1 MSRDATRA
9 LLPAGL
15 IDHLP
20 PGADHAAGVVERLL
34 ACFSSHGYER
44 VKPPMIEFEDTLL
57 TGPAAPLAE
66 QTFRLMDPVSQ
77 RMMGL
82 RADITMQVARIA
94 TTRLK
99 KAPRPLRLA
108 YAGDVFRVRGA
119 QLRPER
125 QFMQIGFELI
135 GSPTVAADVEA
146 ILLAT
151 EALRAAGIET
161 ISVDLNVPTL
171 VPALCRAL
179 GIEDGGALR
188 DALDRKDAAAVEKAA
203 GAHGALFAKLLAAAG
218 PAAKAVK
225 AITALGLDGD
235 AGSDA
240 ERLAEVAEAVA
251 EADPTLKITVDP
263 TEHRGFEYHTGV
275 GFTLFAPRVRG
286 ELGTGGRYH
295 AEDRNGSDGE
305 AVEPATGATLYL
317 ETILRALPDPAPGER
332 LFLPAG
338 TTLDEA
344 RALREQGWTTL
355 ACLDP
360 DTDPQAEALR
370 LGCTH
375 ILAGGKPQAL
385 KKPGGKP
392 AQKPVKKGK

>member
-1 MSRDATRA
+1 MSRATTRA

-20 PGADHAAGVVERLL
+20 PDAAHAAEIVERLL
-34 ACFSSHGYER
+34 ACFTSHGYER

-94 TTRLK
+94 TTRLA

-135 GSPTVAADVEA
+135 GAPTAAADVEA

-171 VPALCRAL
+171 VPALCRTL
-179 GIEDGGALR
+179 GIDDGGALR
-188 DALDRKDAAAVEKAA
+188 DALDRKDAAAVAKAA
-203 GAHGALFAKLLAAAG
+203 GAHGDLFGKLLAAAG
-218 PAAKAVK
+218 PAAKAIK
-225 AITALGLDGD
+225 AITALGLDGEV
-235 AGSDA
+235 AADA
-240 ERLAEVAEAVA
+240 ERLAEVANRVA
-251 EADPTLKITVDP
+251 EADPALKITADP

-286 ELGTGGRYH
+286 ELGSGGRYH
-295 AEDRNGSDGE
+295 ADDDGTG
-305 AVEPATGATLYL
+305 EPATGATLYL
-317 ETILRALPDPAPGER
+317 ETIIRALPDPGPGNR

-338 TTLDEA
+338 TTLGQA
-344 RALREQGWTTL
+344 RALRDKGWTTL

-360 DTDPQAEALR
+360 NVVPRAEAER

-375 ILAGGKPQAL
+375 ILSGGKPVAL
-385 KKPGGKP
+385 GKTGRKP
-392 AQKPVKKGK
+392 AKKGK

>member
-1 MSRDATRA
+1 MSREATRA

-20 PGADHAAGVVERLL
+20 PSADQAAAVVERLL

-99 KAPRPLRLA
+99 RSPRPLRLA
-108 YAGDVFRVRGA
+108 YSGDVFRVRGA

-135 GSPTVAADVEA
+135 GAPTAAADVEA

-151 EALRAAGIET
+151 EALRATGVAT

-179 GIEDGGALR
+179 GIDDGGALR

-203 GAHGALFAKLLAAAG
+203 GEHGELFAKLLAAAG
-218 PAAKAVK
+218 PAAKAIK
-225 AITALGLDGD
+225 AIAALGLKGD
-235 AGSDA
+235 AGADA
-240 ERLAEVAEAVA
+240 GRLAEVAAEVA
-251 EADPTLKITVDP
+251 KADPSLKITVDP
-263 TEHRGFEYHTGV
+263 TEHRGLEYHTGV

-286 ELGTGGRYH
+286 ELGTGGRYL
-295 AEDRNGSDGE
+295 AGDGGTG
-305 AVEPATGATLYL
+305 EPATGATLYL
-317 ETILRALPDPAPGER
+317 ETIIRALPEPEPADR

-338 TTLDEA
+338 TTLDQA
-344 RALREQGWTTL
+344 RKLREKGWTTL

-360 DTDPQAEALR
+360 DADPKAEAER

-375 ILAGGKPQAL
+375 ILTGGKPFAL
-385 KKPGGKP
+385 THSKGKEARKP
-392 AQKPVKKGK
+392 ARKPVKKGK

>member
-1 MSRDATRA
+1 MNRDSMRA

-15 IDHLP
+15 IDLLP
-20 PGADHAAGVVERLL
+20 PDAAHAAEIVERLL
-34 ACFSSHGYER
+34 ACFTGHGYER

-57 TGPAAPLAE
+57 QGPAAPLAE

-94 TTRLK
+94 TTRLA

-135 GSPTVAADVEA
+135 GTPTAAADVEA

-161 ISVDLNVPTL
+161 ISVDLNLPTL

-179 GIEDGGALR
+179 GIDDGGALR
-188 DALDRKDAAAVEKAA
+188 DALDRKDAAAVAKAA
-203 GAHGALFAKLLAAAG
+203 GAHAELFGKLLAAAG

-225 AITALGLDGD
+225 ALAALEL
-235 AGSDA
+235 AGEAKADA
-240 ERLAEVAEAVA
+240 ERLAAAAERVA
-251 EADPTLKITVDP
+251 EADPTLKITADP

-286 ELGTGGRYH
+286 ELGSGGRYL
-295 AEDRNGSDGE
+295 AGDGG
-305 AVEPATGATLYL
+305 AGEPATGATLYL
-317 ETILRALPDPAPGER
+317 DTIIRALPAPAAGKR

-338 TTLDEA
+338 TALKEA
-344 RALREQGWTTL
+344 RALREAGWTTL
-355 ACLDP
+355 ACLD
-360 DTDPQAEALR
+360 AEAEPRAEAAR

-375 ILAGGKPQAL
+375 ILAGGKPVAL
-385 KKPGGKP
+385 TDKGRKP
-392 AQKPVKKGK
+392 ARKGA

>member
-20 PGADHAAGVVERLL
+20 PGADHAAAVVERLL

-57 TGPAAPLAE
+57 TGPAAPLAG

-99 KAPRPLRLA
+99 KAPRPVRLA

-135 GSPTVAADVEA
+135 GAPTAAADVEA

-179 GIEDGGALR
+179 GIDDGGALR

-203 GAHGALFAKLLAAAG
+203 GTHGELFAKLLAAAG

-225 AITALGLDGD
+225 AIAALGLDGEAGAD
-235 AGSDA
+235 AA
-240 ERLAEVAEAVA
+240 RLAEVAGAVA
-251 EADPTLKITVDP
+251 TSDPALKITVDP

-286 ELGTGGRYH
+286 ELGSGGRYL
-295 AEDRNGSDGE
+295 ADNGGGADGGAGE
-305 AVEPATGATLYL
+305 AATGATLYL
-317 ETILRALPDPAPGER
+317 ETIIRALPDPEPRER

-338 TTLDEA
+338 TSLDKA
-344 RALREQGWTTL
+344 RALRDKGWTTL
-355 ACLDP
+355 ACLDAQA
-360 DTDPQAEALR
+360 DPHAEATR

-375 ILAGGKPQAL
+375 ILSRGKPVAL
-385 KKPGGKP
+385 ITSGRKP

>member
-1 MSRDATRA
+1 MSRATTRA

-20 PGADHAAGVVERLL
+20 PDAAHAAEIIERLL
-34 ACFSSHGYER
+34 ACFTGHGYER

-66 QTFRLMDPVSQ
+66 QTFRLMDPISQ

-94 TTRLK
+94 TTRLA

-135 GSPTVAADVEA
+135 GAPTAAADVEA

-151 EALRAAGIET
+151 EALRATGIAT

-171 VPALCRAL
+171 VPALCRTL
-179 GIEDGGALR
+179 GIDDGGALR
-188 DALDRKDAAAVEKAA
+188 DALDRKDAAAVAKAA
-203 GAHGALFAKLLAAAG
+203 GAHGSLFGKLLAAAG
-218 PAAKAVK
+218 PAAKAIK
-225 AITALGLDGD
+225 AIMALDLDGE
-235 AGSDA
+235 AAADA
-240 ERLAEVAEAVA
+240 ERLAEVATRVA
-251 EADPTLKITVDP
+251 EADPALRITADP

-286 ELGTGGRYH
+286 ELGSGGRYH
-295 AEDRNGSDGE
+295 ADDDG
-305 AVEPATGATLYL
+305 AGEPATGATLYL
-317 ETILRALPDPAPGER
+317 ETIIRALPDPEPGKR

-338 TTLDEA
+338 TTLGQA
-344 RALREQGWTTL
+344 RTLRDNGWTTL

-360 DTDPQAEALR
+360 GAAPRAEAER

-375 ILAGGKPQAL
+375 ILSGGKPVAL
-385 KKPGGKP
+385 GTKRRKP
-392 AQKPVKKGK
+392 AKKGA

>member
-1 MSRDATRA
+1 MSREATRA

-20 PGADHAAGVVERLL
+20 PDAAHAAAVVERLL
-34 ACFSSHGYER
+34 ACFASHGYER

-57 TGPAAPLAE
+57 TGPAAPLAA

-99 KAPRPLRLA
+99 KAPRPVRLA
-108 YAGDVFRVRGA
+108 YAGDVFRVRAA

-135 GSPTVAADVEA
+135 GAPTAAADVEA

-151 EALRAAGIET
+151 EALRAAGIAT

-171 VPALCRAL
+171 VPSLCRAL
-179 GIEDGGALR
+179 GIDDGGALR

-203 GAHGALFAKLLAAAG
+203 GAHGELFAKLLAAAG

-225 AITALGLDGD
+225 ALLALGLDGEAGAD
-235 AGSDA
+235 AG
-240 ERLAEVAEAVA
+240 RLAEVAGAVA
-251 EADPTLKITVDP
+251 RSDPALRLTVDP

-286 ELGTGGRYH
+286 ELGTGGRYR
-295 AEDRNGSDGE
+295 AGDGG
-305 AVEPATGATLYL
+305 AGEPATGATLYL
-317 ETILRALPDPAPGER
+317 ETILRALPDPAPVER

-338 TTLDEA
+338 TPHEKA
-344 RALREQGWTTL
+344 RALHEKGWITL
-355 ACLDP
+355 AGLDA
-360 DTDPQAEALR
+360 DADPKAEAAR

-375 ILAGGKPQAL
+375 ILAGGKPVAL
-385 KKPGGKP
+385 TQSGRTPAKKPN
-392 AQKPVKKGK
+392 KKGK

>member
-20 PGADHAAGVVERLL
+20 PGADHAAAVVERLL

-94 TTRLK
+94 TTRMK
-99 KAPRPLRLA
+99 KAPRPVRLA
-108 YAGDVFRVRGA
+108 YAGDVFRVRAA

-135 GSPTVAADVEA
+135 GAPTAAADVEA

-179 GIEDGGALR
+179 GIDDGGALR

-203 GAHGALFAKLLAAAG
+203 GTHGELFARLLAAAG

-225 AITALGLDGD
+225 ALLSLGLDGEAGAD
-235 AGSDA
+235 AG
-240 ERLAEVAEAVA
+240 RLAEVAAAVA
-251 EADPTLKITVDP
+251 EADPALKITVDP

-295 AEDRNGSDGE
+295 AGDGGAGE
-305 AVEPATGATLYL
+305 AATGATLYL

-338 TTLDEA
+338 TTLDQA
-344 RALREQGWTTL
+344 RKLRETGWTTL

-360 DTDPQAEALR
+360 DADPKAEAER

-375 ILAGGKPQAL
+375 ILTGGKPQAL
-385 KKPGGKP
+385 KRPGGKS
-392 AQKPVKKGK
+392 ADRPVKKGK

>member
-1 MSRDATRA
+1 MSRSSTRA

-20 PGADHAAGVVERLL
+20 PDAAHAAEIVERLL
-34 ACFSSHGYER
+34 ACFTSHGYER

-99 KAPRPLRLA
+99 KAPRPVRLA

-135 GSPTVAADVEA
+135 GAPTAAADVET

-151 EALRAAGIET
+151 EALRAAGLKA

-171 VPALCRAL
+171 VPALCRSL
-179 GIEDGGALR
+179 GIDDGGALR
-188 DALDRKDAAAVEKAA
+188 DALDRKDAAAVEKAD
-203 GAHGALFAKLLAAAG
+203 GAHGALFAGLLAAAG

-225 AITALGLDGD
+225 AIAALDLEGAARAD
-235 AGSDA
+235 AD
-240 ERLAEVAEAVA
+240 RLAEVAGEVA
-251 EADPTLKITVDP
+251 KADPALRITADP

-286 ELGTGGRYH
+286 ELGSGGRYL
-295 AEDRNGSDGE
+295 ADNGGGSDGD
-305 AVEPATGATLYL
+305 AGEPATGATLYL
-317 ETILRALPDPAPGER
+317 ETIIRALPGPAPGRR

-338 TTLDEA
+338 TTFDAA
-344 RALREQGWTTL
+344 RALREAGWTTL
-355 ACLDP
+355 AGLDADAEP
-360 DTDPQAEALR
+360 RAEAGR

-375 ILAGGKPQAL
+375 ILSGGKPVAL
-385 KKPGGKP
+385 VETGAGQSGKG
-392 AQKPVKKGK
+392 A